1 MTSFVTAKYDALSGQ
16 ILDPNSFIT
25 SPYTLKQS
33 AVPSVLPS
41 SGTSN
46 ATGQITLTTAL
57 PYQPVGPVSL
67 YLPAGV
73 VTAGAQGTGAGLY
86 QVVFSSTTVCQI
98 QGTGI
103 VTANAAYT
111 QTTGADIN
119 LMTTVVPGGAMGAN
133 GSLRTTLVFANNN
146 SVNNKIFSYRFGT
159 AVNIL
164 STQTTSTGT
173 RTQLQTHN
181 RGSLQSN
188 YTFPSIGATFGSTA
202 NTPPYSSIDTSVNQ
216 PLQFFGQLATAA
228 DFMFIE
234 CYTVEVLPSA

>member
-16 ILDPNSFIT
+16 ILDPNSVIT

-33 AVPSVLPS
+33 AVPSILPS

-57 PYQPVGPVSL
+57 PYTPTGVVFL

-119 LMTTVVPGGAMGAN
+119 LATVIVPGGIMGAN
-133 GSLRTTLVFANNN
+133 GWLRITRDTTILN
-146 SVNNKIFSYRFGT
+146 SATSKTGKILLGGQTVGVWGATTVQVAPEQRRVKNRNSQAVQHVQPDGFGYSNVTT
-159 AVNIL
+159 A
-164 STQTTSTGT
+164 SFQTTV
-173 RTQLQTHN
+173 
-181 RGSLQSN
+181 
-188 YTFPSIGATFGSTA
+188 
-202 NTPPYSSIDTSVNQ
+202 DTSVAQ
-216 PLQFFGQLATAA
+216 TMLFQGQLAAA
-228 DFMFIE
+228 TDYIIQE
-234 CYTVEVLPSA
+234 GYTVEVLPSA